1 MNHAPIKELITF
13 EDFEKLDD
21 SFYATR
27 AASHPINA
35 FFLVLP
41 QRY

>member
-1 MNHAPIKELITF
+1 MLPFKELIKC
-13 EDFEKLDD
+13 EDFETLDD
-21 SFYATR
+21 IFYATR

-35 FFLVLP
+35 FFLALP